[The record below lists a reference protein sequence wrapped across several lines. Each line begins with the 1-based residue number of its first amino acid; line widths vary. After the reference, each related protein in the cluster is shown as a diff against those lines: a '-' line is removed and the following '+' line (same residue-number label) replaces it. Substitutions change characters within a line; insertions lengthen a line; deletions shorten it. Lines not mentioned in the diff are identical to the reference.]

1 MRMQYLDESQCCG
14 AGAGRSRA
22 FLAGAETD
30 FFGSAPPAFL
40 TSEKPYDLKIFIFHC
55 ILYIL
60 LYNESY
66 LLGTKFRLIE
76 PVFIKI

>member
-30 FFGSAPPAFL
+30 FFGSAPPTFL
-40 TSEKPYDLKIFIFHC
+40 TSEKPNDLKIFIFHC
-55 ILYIL
+55 ILYIF
-60 LYNESY
+60 LYNV
-66 LLGTKFRLIE
+66 LVGDKFRLIE
-76 PVFIKI
+76 PVFY